1 MNGFSDHFSKTAAA
15 YASYRPDYPPELV
28 AWIAAQAPACA
39 RAWDCATGN
48 GQAARLLAAHFRE
61 VVATD
66 ASSAQLHE
74 ATPLRNVTY
83 AVARAEQ
90 SGLPDASCDLV
101 TVAQA
106 LHWFDLSRFYA
117 EAKRVLK
124 PRGVLA
130 VWSYSHVHVDAA
142 IDPVVND
149 FYGNRVGRFWP
160 PERKHVDA
168 HYRDLPFPFDEI
180 PAQEWEIRETFQRDQ
195 FVGYVTTWSA
205 VKQAREQTGRDPLP
219 DFAAALARVWPDQ
232 ESRTVAWPVALR
244 VGRRPAG

>member
-1 MNGFSDHFSKTAAA
+1 MNGFSDHFSKSAAA
-15 YASYRPDYPPELV
+15 YATFRPDYPPELV
-28 AWIAAQAPACA
+28 AWVASQAPARE

-48 GQAARLLAAHFRE
+48 GQAARQLAAHFRA

-66 ASSAQLHE
+66 ASAAQLRE
-74 ATPLRNVTY
+74 ATPLPNVRY
-83 AVARAEQ
+83 AVARAEESQ
-90 SGLPDASCDLV
+90 LESGSCDLV

-106 LHWFDLSRFYA
+106 LHWLDLPRFYA

-149 FYGNRVGRFWP
+149 FYVEKIGRFWP
-160 PERKHVDA
+160 PERRHVDA
-168 HYRDLPFPFDEI
+168 RYRDLPFPFDEI
-180 PAQEWEIRETFQRDQ
+180 PAQEWEIREPFTREQ

-205 VKQAREQTGRDPLP
+205 VKQAREKTGGDPLP
-219 DFAAALARVWPDQ
+219 EFVAALSRVWP
-232 ESRTVAWPVALR
+232 EHAPRTVAWPVALR
-244 VGRRPAG
+244 VGRRPAD

>member
-15 YASYRPDYPPELV
+15 YASYRPDYPPGLV
-28 AWIAAQAPACA
+28 AWIASLAPARE

-66 ASSAQLHE
+66 ASAAQLKE
-74 ATPLRNVTY
+74 STPLANVTY
-83 AVARAEQ
+83 SVARAEQ
-90 SGLPDASCDLV
+90 TSLADGSCDLV

-106 LHWFDLSRFYA
+106 LHWFDLPRFYA

-149 FYGNRVGRFWP
+149 FYVNQVGRFWP

-168 HYRDLPFPFDEI
+168 RYRDLPFPFEEI
-180 PAQEWEIRETFQRDQ
+180 PAQEWEIREPFTREQ
-195 FVGYVTTWSA
+195 FLGYVTTWSA
-205 VKQAREQTGRDPLP
+205 VKQAREKTGQDPLP
-219 DFAAALARVWPDQ
+219 AFAEALARVWP
-232 ESRTVAWPVALR
+232 EHASRTVAWPVALR
-244 VGRRPAG
+244 VGRR